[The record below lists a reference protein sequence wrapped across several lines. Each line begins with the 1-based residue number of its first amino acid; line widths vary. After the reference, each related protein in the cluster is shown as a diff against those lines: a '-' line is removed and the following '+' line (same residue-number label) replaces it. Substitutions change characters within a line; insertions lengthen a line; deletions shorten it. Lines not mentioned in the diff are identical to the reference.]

1 MSRKEKVIPT
11 NLSISVLEEEI
22 KSEKYK
28 SKYTK
33 ILRSTIYALIIIA
46 SISALIGTLIM
57 PVLEVNNTTMKPLL
71 ENNEIVLSLKTK
83 KLKQG
88 DIIAFYQGNKIL
100 IKRVVAVPGNYISI
114 DEEGNVYVD
123 GEVLNEPYVTN
134 KQKGETN
141 IEFPYQ
147 VPESEYFV
155 LSDERDKT
163 TDSRNEDIGLIK
175 KDNVIGKVIFRVWP
189 FKKLGAI

>member
-1 MSRKEKVIPT
+1 MSKKEKVIPT
-11 NLSISVLEEEI
+11 NLSISILEEEI
-22 KSEKYK
+22 KREKYK

-71 ENNEIVLSLKTK
+71 ENNEIVLALKTK
-83 KLKQG
+83 KLKKG

-123 GEVLNEPYVTN
+123 GEVLDEPYVTN

>member
-22 KSEKYK
+22 KREKYK

-33 ILRSTIYALIIIA
+33 ILRSTIYTLIIIA

-83 KLKQG
+83 KLKKG

-100 IKRVVAVPGNYISI
+100 IKRVVAIPGNYISI

-123 GEVLNEPYVTN
+123 GEVLDEPYVTN

>member
-22 KSEKYK
+22 KREKYK

-33 ILRSTIYALIIIA
+33 ILKSTIYALIIIT

>member
-1 MSRKEKVIPT
+1 MSKKEKVIPT
-11 NLSISVLEEEI
+11 NLSISALEEEI
-22 KSEKYK
+22 KREKYK

-46 SISALIGTLIM
+46 SISALIGTFIM

-71 ENNEIVLSLKTK
+71 KNNEIVLSLKTK
-83 KLKQG
+83 KLNKG

-123 GEVLNEPYVTN
+123 GEVLDEPYVTN

-175 KDNVIGKVIFRVWP
+175 KDNVIGKVIFRVCP
-189 FKKLGAI
+189 FKKLVAI

>member
-11 NLSISVLEEEI
+11 NLSISALEEEI
-22 KSEKYK
+22 KREKYK

-33 ILRSTIYALIIIA
+33 ILRSTIYALIIIT

-123 GEVLNEPYVTN
+123 GEVLEEPYVTN

>member
-1 MSRKEKVIPT
+1 MSRKGKIIPT

-22 KSEKYK
+22 KREKYK

-83 KLKQG
+83 KLKKG

-123 GEVLNEPYVTN
+123 GEVLDEPYVTN

-189 FKKLGAI
+189 FKKIGAI

>member
-1 MSRKEKVIPT
+1 MSKKEKVIPT

-22 KSEKYK
+22 KREKYK

-33 ILRSTIYALIIIA
+33 ILRSTIYALIIIT

>member
-22 KSEKYK
+22 KREKYK

-123 GEVLNEPYVTN
+123 GEVLNEPYIRN

>member
-11 NLSISVLEEEI
+11 NLSISALEEEI
-22 KSEKYK
+22 KREKYK

-83 KLKQG
+83 KLKKG

>member
-1 MSRKEKVIPT
+1 MKILYTSFT
-11 NLSISVLEEEI
+11 
-22 KSEKYK
+22 K
-28 SKYTK
+28 SK
-33 ILRSTIYALIIIA
+33 
-46 SISALIGTLIM
+46 
-57 PVLEVNNTTMKPLL
+57 
-71 ENNEIVLSLKTK
+71 
-83 KLKQG
+83 KQ
-88 DIIAFYQGNKIL
+88 KH
-100 IKRVVAVPGNYISI
+100 
-114 DEEGNVYVD
+114 E
-123 GEVLNEPYVTN
+123 N

>member
-11 NLSISVLEEEI
+11 NLSISALEEEI
-22 KSEKYK
+22 KREKYK

-33 ILRSTIYALIIIA
+33 ILKSTIYALIIIA

-114 DEEGNVYVD
+114 DEEGNIYVD

-163 TDSRNEDIGLIK
+163 NDSRNEDIGLIK

-189 FKKLGAI
+189 FKKIGAL

>member
-1 MSRKEKVIPT
+1 MNRKEKVIPT

-22 KSEKYK
+22 KREKYK

-83 KLKQG
+83 KLKKG

-123 GEVLNEPYVTN
+123 GEVLDEPYVTN

>member
-1 MSRKEKVIPT
+1 MSKKEKVIPT

-22 KSEKYK
+22 KREKYK

-83 KLKQG
+83 KLKKG

-123 GEVLNEPYVTN
+123 GEILEEPYVTN

>member
-1 MSRKEKVIPT
+1 MSKKEKVIPT
-11 NLSISVLEEEI
+11 NLSISILEEEI
-22 KSEKYK
+22 KREKYK

-114 DEEGNVYVD
+114 DEEGNIYVD

-163 TDSRNEDIGLIK
+163 NDSRNEDIGLIK

-189 FKKLGAI
+189 FKKIGAI

>member
-1 MSRKEKVIPT
+1 MSRKEKVITT

-22 KSEKYK
+22 KREKYK

-33 ILRSTIYALIIIA
+33 ILKSTIYALIIIA

-114 DEEGNVYVD
+114 DEKGNVYVD

>member
-22 KSEKYK
+22 KREKYK

-33 ILRSTIYALIIIA
+33 ILRSTIYTLIIIA

-83 KLKQG
+83 KLKKG

-123 GEVLNEPYVTN
+123 GEVLDEPYVTN

>member
-11 NLSISVLEEEI
+11 NLSISALEEEI
-22 KSEKYK
+22 KREKYK

-114 DEEGNVYVD
+114 DEEGNIYVD

-163 TDSRNEDIGLIK
+163 NDSRNEDIGLIK

-189 FKKLGAI
+189 FKKIGAI

>member
-1 MSRKEKVIPT
+1 MSRKEKVIST

-22 KSEKYK
+22 KREKYK

-100 IKRVVAVPGNYISI
+100 IKRVVAVPGSYISI